1 MQAWFYLI
9 EVHVYFCKD
18 EVQKCNGMHGM
29 DVDHACE
36 CMLWCFR
43 NAKSDLD
50 HMGVHG

>member
-1 MQAWFYLI
+1 MNNKRERCKHGFYLI

-36 CMLWCFR
+36 DVAEWI
-43 NAKSDLD
+43 K
-50 HMGVHG
+50 